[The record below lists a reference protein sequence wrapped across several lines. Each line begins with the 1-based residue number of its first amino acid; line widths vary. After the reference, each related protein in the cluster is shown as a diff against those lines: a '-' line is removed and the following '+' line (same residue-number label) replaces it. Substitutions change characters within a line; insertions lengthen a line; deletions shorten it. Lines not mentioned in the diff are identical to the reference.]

1 MQVHESRKE
10 YIINLNTVR
19 SRRALISAIIVSVCT
34 FVAVVNN
41 ALDPT
46 YTESS
51 FHYFT
56 TISNLISAAGA
67 MFMIPYAVEGIRRKR
82 FTMPRWISLFQY
94 AGAVSVFI
102 TMFCALTIIS
112 YTLGPVFA
120 FTEDNFWLH
129 LVNPVLAIILFLL
142 VETDQKLTKRDAVLS
157 LIPYWIYVIIYII
170 MVVYIGEE
178 RGGWED
184 IYNATSTVPL
194 WIVFNLLILI
204 GFAASIILRKLH
216 NLIVYRSLKDLTSR
230 WEGYSSVELRIEA
243 YGLGRK
249 LSRRLDKNEI
259 VVPIDIFRMMA
270 QKCDVSIE
278 DLTRA
283 YIKGVEDG
291 MNKGSALMP

>member
-142 VETDQKLTKRDAVLS
+142 VETDQKLTKRDTVLS

-194 WIVFNLLILI
+194 WIVFNLVILI

-216 NLIVYRSLKDLTSR
+216 NLIVDRSLKDLTSR

>member
-120 FTEDNFWLH
+120 FTGDNFWLH

-142 VETDQKLTKRDAVLS
+142 VETDQKLTKRDTVLS

-216 NLIVYRSLKDLTSR
+216 NLIVDRSLKDLTSR

-259 VVPIDIFRMMA
+259 VVPLDIFRMMA

-291 MNKGSALMP
+291 INKGSALQK

>member
-129 LVNPVLAIILFLL
+129 LVNPVSAIILFLL
-142 VETDQKLTKRDAVLS
+142 VETDQKLTKRDTVLS

-216 NLIVYRSLKDLTSR
+216 NLIVDRSLKDLTSR

-259 VVPIDIFRMMA
+259 VVPLDIFRMMA

-291 MNKGSALMP
+291 MNK

>member
-142 VETDQKLTKRDAVLS
+142 VETDQKLTKRDTVLS

-216 NLIVYRSLKDLTSR
+216 NLIVDRSLKDLTSR

-291 MNKGSALMP
+291 INKGSALMP

>member
-120 FTEDNFWLH
+120 FTGDNFWLH

-142 VETDQKLTKRDAVLS
+142 VETDQKLTKRETVLS

-204 GFAASIILRKLH
+204 GFAASIILRKIH
-216 NLIVYRSLKDLTSR
+216 NLIVDRSLKDLTSR

-270 QKCDVSIE
+270 QKCDVSIK

-291 MNKGSALMP
+291 MNKGSALQK

>member
-129 LVNPVLAIILFLL
+129 LVNPVSAIILFLL
-142 VETDQKLTKRDAVLS
+142 VETDQKLTKRDTVLS

-216 NLIVYRSLKDLTSR
+216 NLIVDRSLKDLTSR

-291 MNKGSALMP
+291 MNK

>member
-10 YIINLNTVR
+10 YIININTVR

-129 LVNPVLAIILFLL
+129 LVNPVSAIILFLL
-142 VETDQKLTKRDAVLS
+142 VETDQKLTKRDTVLS

-216 NLIVYRSLKDLTSR
+216 NLIVDRSLKDLTSR

>member
-1 MQVHESRKE
+1 MQAHESRKE

-142 VETDQKLTKRDAVLS
+142 VETDQKLTKRDTVLS

-194 WIVFNLLILI
+194 WIVFNLVILI

-216 NLIVYRSLKDLTSR
+216 NLIVDRSLKDLTSR

>member
-10 YIINLNTVR
+10 YIININTVR

-129 LVNPVLAIILFLL
+129 LVNPVSAIILFLL
-142 VETDQKLTKRDAVLS
+142 VETDQKLTKRDTVLS

-216 NLIVYRSLKDLTSR
+216 NLIVDRSLKDLTSR

-259 VVPIDIFRMMA
+259 VVPLDIFRMMA

-291 MNKGSALMP
+291 MNKGFALQK

>member
-10 YIINLNTVR
+10 YIININTVR

-129 LVNPVLAIILFLL
+129 LVNPVSAIILFLL
-142 VETDQKLTKRDAVLS
+142 VETDQKLTKRDTVLS

-216 NLIVYRSLKDLTSR
+216 NLIVDRSLKDLTSR

-259 VVPIDIFRMMA
+259 VVPLDIFRMMA

-291 MNKGSALMP
+291 MNK

>member
-34 FVAVVNN
+34 FIAVVNN

-142 VETDQKLTKRDAVLS
+142 VETDQKLTKRDTVLS

-216 NLIVYRSLKDLTSR
+216 NLIVDRSLKDLTSR

-291 MNKGSALMP
+291 MNK

>member
-10 YIINLNTVR
+10 YIININTVR

-129 LVNPVLAIILFLL
+129 LVNPVSAIILFLL
-142 VETDQKLTKRDAVLS
+142 VETDQKLTKRDTVLS

-216 NLIVYRSLKDLTSR
+216 NLIVDRSLKDLTSR

-259 VVPIDIFRMMA
+259 VVPLDIFRMMA

-291 MNKGSALMP
+291 MNKGFALMP

>member
-34 FVAVVNN
+34 FIAVVNN

-142 VETDQKLTKRDAVLS
+142 VETDQKLTKRDTVLS

-216 NLIVYRSLKDLTSR
+216 NLIVDRSLKDLTSR
-230 WEGYSSVELRIEA
+230 WEGCPGA
-243 YGLGRK
+243 
-249 LSRRLDKNEI
+249 
-259 VVPIDIFRMMA
+259 
-270 QKCDVSIE
+270 SIK
-278 DLTRA
+278 TR
-283 YIKGVEDG
+283 
-291 MNKGSALMP
+291 

>member
-142 VETDQKLTKRDAVLS
+142 VETDQKLTKRDTVLS

-216 NLIVYRSLKDLTSR
+216 NLIVDRSLKDLTSR

-249 LSRRLDKNEI
+249 MSRRLDKNEI
-259 VVPIDIFRMMA
+259 VVPIDIFRMMT

-291 MNKGSALMP
+291 INKGSALMP

>member
-216 NLIVYRSLKDLTSR
+216 NLIVDRSLKDLTSR

>member
-142 VETDQKLTKRDAVLS
+142 VETDQKLTKRDTVLS

-216 NLIVYRSLKDLTSR
+216 NLIVDRSLKDLTSR